1 MSEYQLSLAKR
12 TVAGK
17 KLAALRAEGFV
28 PSVIYGGQKEPVM
41 TQSAYND
48 TDKIVRAAGY
58 HSPVDL
64 IVDGKKQMA
73 IVKNVDVN
81 PRNRMIV
88 NVEFQAVS
96 ANEVVEA
103 TAPIVV
109 KDFETS
115 PAAKLHLEL
124 LQVMEELEVKA
135 KPSDLPE
142 ELVVDGSKLAA
153 KEDKLTVA
161 DIVLPK
167 GVTLADKEL
176 DTTQAV
182 ASVYDPAAEAAAREA
197 EATEDVA
204 APEAAEEEK
213 AE

>member
-142 ELVVDGSKLAA
+142 ELIVDGSKLAA